1 MFRCAKVW
9 ARRASRAAALGSAVA
24 LAMGVFPSRAHALE
38 AKAIESKPSESKPGA
53 TKHPATAT
61 APKKGAKP
69 AAKASS
75 KQARVADPVTRRL
88 VAGGPTVD
96 EIAASADSPELR
108 ALREAER
115 ELFPSATPALGNP
128 WPTELPSFLSAPED
142 APLVHASGLPAAP
155 PPSSPPAA
163 EGGHDLG
170 WLSQLQMPDLPV
182 RWDARV
188 VRYLEFFKDDPR
200 GRQLLTI
207 WTRRSGRYRELMRRT
222 LRKKGMPED
231 LMWLAMI
238 ESGFDPLARS
248 IAGAQGLWQFM
259 PDTARAYGL
268 PIDRWADQRLNPEAS
283 TEAAAD
289 FLGDLHRRFGSW
301 ELALAAYNMGYW
313 GVAGSE
319 RKYNT
324 NDFWVLSRLEAG
336 LPWETTLYVPKILA
350 AAIIGRNPHVFGL
363 DDVTP
368 DAPLDGD
375 TIDVPP
381 GTSLAA
387 VAQAAGCTT
396 KEVEQLNPELRASRT
411 PPAQAPAPKTP
422 GAPSTPP
429 DPAASNYP
437 VRLPT
442 GRAQTAAVG
451 LAKLR
456 TGQPVL
462 QRYVVR
468 FGESLEQIASTQ
480 RVPMAKL
487 VELNAIVPGEV
498 VRGGTVLLVPAGTGA
513 APAGAA
519 PASNAS
525 AQASSSPPTKDDK
538 ASVAV
543 VPADI
548 FVYPDRR
555 RVFYRVLVGDTL
567 REIAD
572 TFHVTIDEVR
582 RWNDL
587 DPSARLQE
595 GMTIQL
601 FVPADADLSHALV
614 LGESDVRVLPV
625 GSDEFFAYW
634 ESLKGRKRIALTAKD
649 GDTLAAIGNRY
660 GMTPGMMER
669 INHRNRGE
677 KLASGDSVV
686 VYAPEA
692 RATGATGPI
701 IDPSAPQPNG
711 PLPDAPDPDALPD
724 LPQ

>member
-1 MFRCAKVW
+1 M
-9 ARRASRAAALGSAVA
+9 
-24 LAMGVFPSRAHALE
+24 
-38 AKAIESKPSESKPGA
+38 
-53 TKHPATAT
+53 
-61 APKKGAKP
+61 
-69 AAKASS
+69 
-75 KQARVADPVTRRL
+75 
-88 VAGGPTVD
+88 
-96 EIAASADSPELR
+96 
-108 ALREAER
+108 
-115 ELFPSATPALGNP
+115 P
-128 WPTELPSFLSAPED
+128 WPTELPSPLSAPED
-142 APLVHASGLPAAP
+142 APHVHATGLPPSP
-155 PPSSPPAA
+155 PASTPPAA

-188 VRYLEFFKDDPR
+188 VRYLEFFKNDPR
-200 GRQLLTI
+200 GRQVLTI
-207 WTRRSGRYRELMRRT
+207 WTRRSGRYRELVRRT
-222 LRKKGMPED
+222 LRKKGLPED
-231 LMWLAMI
+231 LSWLAMI
-238 ESGFDPLARS
+238 ESSFDPVAHS
-248 IAGAQGLWQFM
+248 VAGAMGLWQFM

-268 PIDRWADQRLNPEAS
+268 PLDRWADQRLNPEAS

-301 ELALAAYNMGYW
+301 ELAIAAYNMGYW
-313 GVAGSE
+313 GVAGSV

-336 LPWETTLYVPKILA
+336 IPWETTLYVPKILA
-350 AAIIGRNPHVFGL
+350 AAIVGRNPHVFGL
-363 DDVTP
+363 DEITV

-375 TIDVPP
+375 PIDIPP
-381 GTSLAA
+381 GTSLAV

-411 PPAQAPAPKTP
+411 PPAQPASKDAAPSSGGSHSASAPEP
-422 GAPSTPP
+422 GAN
-429 DPAASNYP
+429 DYP
-437 VRLPT
+437 VKVPA
-442 GRAQTAAVG
+442 GRGATAVAA

-456 TGQPVL
+456 TGQPSL

-468 FGESLEQIASTQ
+468 FGESLEQIAATQ

-487 VELNAIVPGEV
+487 VELNAIGPGEA
-498 VRGGTVLLVPAGTGA
+498 VRGGTVLLVPAATTPAAALGGSPLAAASTPNGT
-513 APAGAA
+513 
-519 PASNAS
+519 
-525 AQASSSPPTKDDK
+525 ASSMTAPKDDK

-572 TFHVTIDEVR
+572 TFHVSIDEVR

-601 FVPADADLSHALV
+601 FVPNDADLSRTLV
-614 LGESDVRVLPV
+614 LGENDVRVLPV

-660 GMTPGMMER
+660 GMSPGMMER
-669 INHRNRGE
+669 INHRSRGE
-677 KLASGDSVV
+677 KLAGGDAVV
-686 VYAPEA
+686 VYAPEGRMGSGSA
-692 RATGATGPI
+692 PI
-701 IDPSAPQPNG
+701 VDPNAPQPNG
-711 PLPDAPDPDALPD
+711 PLPDAPDPDALPG
-724 LPQ
+724 LP

>member
-1 MFRCAKVW
+1 
-9 ARRASRAAALGSAVA
+9 
-24 LAMGVFPSRAHALE
+24 
-38 AKAIESKPSESKPGA
+38 
-53 TKHPATAT
+53 
-61 APKKGAKP
+61 
-69 AAKASS
+69 
-75 KQARVADPVTRRL
+75 
-88 VAGGPTVD
+88 
-96 EIAASADSPELR
+96 
-108 ALREAER
+108 
-115 ELFPSATPALGNP
+115 
-128 WPTELPSFLSAPED
+128 
-142 APLVHASGLPAAP
+142 
-155 PPSSPPAA
+155 
-163 EGGHDLG
+163 
-170 WLSQLQMPDLPV
+170 MPDLPV

-200 GRQLLTI
+200 GRQLMTI
-207 WTRRSGRYRELMRRT
+207 WTRRSGRYRELVRRT
-222 LRKKGMPED
+222 LRKKGLPED
-231 LMWLAMI
+231 LLWLAMI
-238 ESGFDPLARS
+238 ESSFDPAAHS
-248 IAGAQGLWQFM
+248 VAGAMGLWQFM

-268 PIDRWADQRLNPEAS
+268 PLDRWADQRLNPEAA

-301 ELALAAYNMGYW
+301 ELAIAAYNMGYW
-313 GVAGSE
+313 GVAGSV

-350 AAIIGRNPHVFGL
+350 AAIVGHNPHVFGL
-363 DDVTP
+363 ADVAVE
-368 DAPLDGD
+368 APLDGES
-375 TIDVPP
+375 IDVPP
-381 GTSLAA
+381 GTALAA

-411 PPAQAPAPKTP
+411 PPAQPPSKDAPAPTAGAPRAAPDP
-422 GAPSTPP
+422 GAN
-429 DPAASNYP
+429 DYP
-437 VRLPT
+437 VRVPP
-442 GRAQTAAVG
+442 GRGATASQA

-456 TGQPVL
+456 TGQPPL

-468 FGESLEQIASTQ
+468 FGESLEQIAATQ
-480 RVPMAKL
+480 RVPLAKL
-487 VELNAIVPGEV
+487 VELNAITPGEV
-498 VRGGTVLLVPAGTGA
+498 VRGGTVLLVPLSSAPPPAAQAVAA
-513 APAGAA
+513 APAT
-519 PASNAS
+519 
-525 AQASSSPPTKDDK
+525 PPKDDK

-601 FVPADADLSHALV
+601 FVPADADLTRALV
-614 LGESDVRVLPV
+614 LGESDVRVLRV
-625 GSDEFFAYW
+625 GSDEFFSYW

-660 GMTPGMMER
+660 GMSPGMMER

-677 KLASGDSVV
+677 KLASGDAVV

-692 RATGATGPI
+692 RVNGTSAPI
-701 IDPSAPQPNG
+701 VDPNAPQPNG
-711 PLPDAPDPDALPD
+711 PLPDAPDPDALPG
-724 LPQ
+724 LP

>member
-1 MFRCAKVW
+1 M
-9 ARRASRAAALGSAVA
+9 AAAVLATSSPSAWGA
-24 LAMGVFPSRAHALE
+24 DPKLAPL
-38 AKAIESKPSESKPGA
+38 PP
-53 TKHPATAT
+53 PATPARLTT
-61 APKKGAKP
+61 AAASPPVAPRKAKP
-69 AAKASS
+69 AKPSPSKSS
-75 KQARVADPVTRRL
+75 KPLHVADPVMRHL
-88 VAGGPTVD
+88 VAGGPTSDDV
-96 EIAASADSPELR
+96 AGTADSAELR

-115 ELFPSATPALGNP
+115 ELFPPATPALGAP
-128 WPTELPSFLSAPED
+128 WPTELPSPLSATED
-142 APLVHASGLPAAP
+142 APHVHATGLPPSP
-155 PPSSPPAA
+155 PPSAPPVA

-170 WLSQLQMPDLPV
+170 WLSQLKMPDLPV

-200 GRQLLTI
+200 GRQLLTV
-207 WTRRSGRYRELMRRT
+207 WTRRSGRYRELVRRT

-231 LMWLAMI
+231 LLWLAMI
-238 ESGFDPLARS
+238 ESGFDPVAHS
-248 IAGAQGLWQFM
+248 VVGAMGLWQFM
-259 PDTARAYGL
+259 PDTGRAYGL

-301 ELALAAYNMGYW
+301 ELAIAAYNMGYW
-313 GVAGSE
+313 GVAGSV

-324 NDFWVLSRLEAG
+324 NDFWVLSRLEAA

-363 DDVTP
+363 EDVAT
-368 DAPLDGD
+368 DAPLDGE

-381 GTSLAA
+381 GTALSV

-396 KEVEQLNPELRASRT
+396 KELEQLNPELRASRT
-411 PPAQAPAPKTP
+411 PPAQVPSKDSAPASGPRP
-422 GAPSTPP
+422 PP
-429 DPAASNYP
+429 DPGANDYP
-437 VRLPT
+437 VKVPA
-442 GRAQTAAVG
+442 GRVAAAG
-451 LAKLR
+451 AALAKLR
-456 TGQPVL
+456 TGQPLL

-468 FGESLEQIASTQ
+468 FGESLEQIAAAQ

-487 VELNAIVPGEV
+487 VELNAITPGEA
-498 VRGGTVLLVPAGTGA
+498 VRGGTVLLVPASNAPAAAGPAPAQAAATPA
-513 APAGAA
+513 AP
-519 PASNAS
+519 
-525 AQASSSPPTKDDK
+525 KDDK

-555 RVFYRVLVGDTL
+555 RIFYRVLVGDTL

-601 FVPADADLSHALV
+601 FVPADADLAHAMV

-634 ESLKGRKRIALTAKD
+634 EALKGRKRIALTAKD
-649 GDTLAAIGNRY
+649 GDTLVTIGSRY
-660 GMTPGMMER
+660 GMSPGMMER

-677 KLASGDSVV
+677 KLAGGDAVV
-686 VYAPEA
+686 VYAPEGKA
-692 RATGATGPI
+692 GGGGGPVV
-701 IDPSAPQPNG
+701 DPNAPQPNG
-711 PLPDAPDPDALPD
+711 PLPEAPDPEALPEV
-724 LPQ
+724 P